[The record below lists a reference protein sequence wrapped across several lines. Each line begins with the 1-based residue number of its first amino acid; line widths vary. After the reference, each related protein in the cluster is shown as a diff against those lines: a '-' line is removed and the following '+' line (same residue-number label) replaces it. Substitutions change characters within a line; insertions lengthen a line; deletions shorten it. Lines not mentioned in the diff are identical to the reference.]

1 MDEPLVRWLAWGG
14 VTVALLAFAYVVNK
28 LIDWVQR
35 RIR

>member
-14 VTVALLAFAYVVNK
+14 ITAALLAFFFVVNK
-28 LIDWVQR
+28 VIDWIQR